1 MSFVARVPPPTPE
14 PLPPTDEE
22 RVPGKYYLLAT
33 FGLAGLYYTLI
44 FMIPGQATAD
54 AGSTWSLVLSTARA
68 AEAHPV
74 LFGSMLLATLAP
86 AAIFPFRARP
96 YLMRLTVLVLILWG
110 GLFAAL
116 FQPQATRGVEALLH
130 QPRDLPET
138 IKERPEREP

>member
-1 MSFVARVPPPTPE
+1 MSFVARASPPPPE

-44 FMIPGQATAD
+44 FMIPGQEAGD
-54 AGSTWSLVLSTARA
+54 AGSAWSLVLSAARA

-74 LFGSMLLATLAP
+74 LFGSILLATLAP

-96 YLMRLTVLVLILWG
+96 YLIRLALLVLILWG

-116 FQPQATRGVEALLH
+116 FQPQASQRVEALLH